1 MSSQDIKIKPILDQL
16 GKPVGWEMKYGDKK
30 GTSPGTYP
38 TIVLPENSGNHD
50 FTVTIE
56 NANGVAF
63 VPGSNRP
70 KDGDNALWVVAGQ
83 TSPTQKGLHP
93 QIKDAKLHN
102 DTQLV
107 FKDVNNGD
115 PVDLAYRLNFKGAP
129 PLDPIIQNGGGTG
142 PGIPIQDY
150 ALIGAGALLL
160 IALVAFFVRRGR
172 RARMDASSGER

>member
-1 MSSQDIKIKPILDQL
+1 MSSQDIKIKPILDAQ
-16 GKPVGWEMKYGDKK
+16 GKPVGWELKYGTGKFTKK
-30 GTSPGTYP
+30 GDYP
-38 TIVLPENSGNHD
+38 EIVLPKNSGNHE

-56 NANGVAF
+56 NANGIIAF
-63 VPGSNRP
+63 APGTNRP
-70 KDGDNALWVVAGQ
+70 KDGDNALWVAAGE

-115 PVDLAYRLNFKGAP
+115 PVTLAYRLNFTGAP

-142 PGIPIQDY
+142 PGIAFQDY

-160 IALVAFFVRRGR
+160 VALVAFFVRRGR
-172 RARMDASSGER
+172 RSRMNVS